1 MKIVLNVIVYL
12 GCILILLGVAMFF
25 YGVHMFTARGEFSD
39 LERNLG
45 EISIALWIPTIFGG
59 LIITATGF
67 IVKGI
72 RRGKMPAKPL
82 T

>member
-12 GCILILLGVAMFF
+12 GITLMLLGVIMFL
-25 YGVHMFTARGEFSD
+25 YGVHMFTARGEFSAIEKE
-39 LERNLG
+39 LA
-45 EISIALWIPTIFGG
+45 EISFVLWVPIIFGG

-67 IVKGI
+67 IIKGI
-72 RRGKMPAKPL
+72 RRGKIPTKPL